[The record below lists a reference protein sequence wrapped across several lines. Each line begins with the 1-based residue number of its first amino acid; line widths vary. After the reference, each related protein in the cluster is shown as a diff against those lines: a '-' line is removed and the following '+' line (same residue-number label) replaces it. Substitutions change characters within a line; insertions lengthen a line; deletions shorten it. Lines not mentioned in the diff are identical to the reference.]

1 MNLDYITLTWDL
13 KPTKISKSG
22 GDGDGDGGGPFH
34 ACLGA

>member
-22 GDGDGDGGGPFH
+22 GDGDGGGPFH